1 MIKRV
6 RTGALGT
13 LEEGIFA
20 LGLEERLEVMR
31 EHSSQRSSR
40 AFQGRGTSRGSKARK
55 PRVFE

>member
-31 EHSSQRSSR
+31 EHSSQEFQSISR
-40 AFQGRGTSRGSKARK
+40 QRNQQRF
-55 PRVFE
+55 